1 MWTTAALASIDFASL
16 NCRPSTASR
25 RCSLALSYVMPLQNI
40 DDDCLVIILACLPA
54 EEAQS
59 AFCVSHQFATKAAVA
74 RENRLK
80 LFWRALFRS
89 DVGFPDVKL
98 LSQTDVTRFEQ
109 RLMNFHTT
117 SRWKCLSCL
126 KPSIGRSFGDF
137 CTDCVGDESAF
148 VAGNGGYVMCDVTC
162 GHKNL
167 VYWCALCEASSC
179 RSCLM
184 AGACTF
190 CLLLPAD
197 APACEPCEP

>member
-1 MWTTAALASIDFASL
+1 MSL
-16 NCRPSTASR
+16 QD
-25 RCSLALSYVMPLQNI
+25 V
-40 DDDCLVIILACLPA
+40 DDDCLVIILASLPA
-54 EEAQS
+54 QEAQA
-59 AFCVSHQFATKAAVA
+59 AFCVSSRFAAKAAVA

-80 LFWRALFRS
+80 LFWRALFKS
-89 DVGFPDVKL
+89 DIGFPDVKL

-109 RLMNFHTT
+109 RLVNEHTN
-117 SRWKCLSCL
+117 RWKCLSCL
-126 KPSIGRSFGDF
+126 RPSGRFLGDF
-137 CTDCVGDESAF
+137 CMDCVGNESAF
-148 VAGNGGYVMCDVTC
+148 VRGNGGYVMCDVTC

-190 CLLLPAD
+190 CLLLTAD

>member
-1 MWTTAALASIDFASL
+1 MSLQAL
-16 NCRPSTASR
+16 
-25 RCSLALSYVMPLQNI
+25 

-54 EEAQS
+54 EEAQA
-59 AFCVSHQFATKAAVA
+59 AFCVSSRFAAKAATA

-80 LFWRALFRS
+80 LFWRALFKS
-89 DVGFPDVKL
+89 DIGF
-98 LSQTDVTRFEQ
+98 QTDDVRLLCQADAMRFET
-109 RLMNFHTT
+109 RLMNEHHT

-126 KPSIGRSFGDF
+126 RPSAMSLGDF
-137 CTDCVGDESAF
+137 CTDCVGNESAF
-148 VAGNGGYVMCDVTC
+148 IAGNGGYVMCDVTC